1 MSIKRN
7 TIMNSGTRSVK
18 KLAAPLLSALVL
30 GTSAIAPN
38 AMASPIAPM
47 VDKTVSVTFKMSELD
62 AAGGTSAV
70 YAKLEKRAKSY
81 CKADRFSLKILD
93 QSVEDCVA
101 DLVDQFVD
109 SADISKLS
117 AYHETHTT
125 ATPRE
130 QLAMADVASR

>member
-1 MSIKRN
+1 
-7 TIMNSGTRSVK
+7 MNSGTRSVK

-38 AMASPIAPM
+38 AMASSIAPM
-47 VDKTVSVTFKMSELD
+47 VEKTVSVSFKLSDLD
-62 AAGGTSAV
+62 AVDGTSAV
-70 YAKLEKRAKSY
+70 YSKLEKRAASY
-81 CKADRFSLKILD
+81 CKADRFSLKVLD

-117 AYHETHTT
+117 AYHETHAT
-125 ATPRE
+125 AKPLE
-130 QLAMADVASR
+130 KLAMADVASR